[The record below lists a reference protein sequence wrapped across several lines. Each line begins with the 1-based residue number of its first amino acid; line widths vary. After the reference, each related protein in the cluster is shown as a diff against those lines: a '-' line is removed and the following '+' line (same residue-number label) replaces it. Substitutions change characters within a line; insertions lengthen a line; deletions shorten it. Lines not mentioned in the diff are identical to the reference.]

1 MVRGRISSPVFVR
14 FSPGVTKDQ
23 YFMMGAGRSARS
35 FSLILGQFHQQM
47 GANGSTLREKKVPR
61 REVLASCPPARSQ
74 MAARQGWS
82 GGRGSPDALRL
93 AMTALMT
100 RGAIFLHT
108 PACRD
113 FSLPAIMDSPYSI
126 LPVTANVADD
136 PIHIDVC
143 NLPVMGDY
151 VTVIDSNN
159 LPMIVPVNCR

>member
-74 MAARQGWS
+74 MAARRGWRWGEGVTRCAALGNDS
-82 GGRGSPDALRL
+82 INDERCNISPHPG
-93 AMTALMT
+93 M
-100 RGAIFLHT
+100 
-108 PACRD
+108 P
-113 FSLPAIMDSPYSI
+113 
-126 LPVTANVADD
+126 
-136 PIHIDVC
+136 
-143 NLPVMGDY
+143 
-151 VTVIDSNN
+151 
-159 LPMIVPVNCR
+159 